1 MDGTARLDTGP
12 AGVPAAPPATSPSVP
27 FIGSIGTRSPAERL
41 GVAVVRELVN
51 AIVTGEVLPGASLPP
66 EGSLSSQF
74 GVSRTVIRESVK
86 RLEEKGLVEVAQGRG
101 TQVTPMS
108 VWNMLDPVVL
118 GALVENDDSLGTL
131 DELSV
136 VRGSLE
142 ATMAG
147 ATATSRTA
155 DQLQRLQD
163 ALELMRST
171 LDDHD
176 AFRQADI
183 VFHDIVIELSGNRLA
198 ENIAKVLFRR
208 AIESARYHG
217 VDQESAF
224 AKTLEEHQRI
234 FEAISEQDA
243 DGAELAMR
251 RHIAD
256 AWQRR
261 RLPTHR
267 AH

>member
-1 MDGTARLDTGP
+1 MDAAAHAESTAP
-12 AGVPAAPPATSPSVP
+12 AVP

-66 EGSLSSQF
+66 EGMLSQQF

-101 TQVTPMS
+101 TQVTPTS
-108 VWNMLDPVVL
+108 GWNMLDPVVL

-142 ATMAG
+142 ASMAG
-147 ATATSRTA
+147 ATAAARTA
-155 DQLQRLQD
+155 DQLARLAD
-163 ALELMRST
+163 ALERMRVT
-171 LDDHD
+171 VDQHD

-183 VFHDIVIELSGNRLA
+183 EFHDIVIELSGNRLA
-198 ENIAKVLFRR
+198 ANIAKVLFHR
-208 AIESARYHG
+208 ALESARYHG

-224 AKTLEEHQRI
+224 AKTLDEHQQI
-234 FEAISEQDA
+234 FDAIAAQDGDA
-243 DGAELAMR
+243 AESAMR

-267 AH
+267 H